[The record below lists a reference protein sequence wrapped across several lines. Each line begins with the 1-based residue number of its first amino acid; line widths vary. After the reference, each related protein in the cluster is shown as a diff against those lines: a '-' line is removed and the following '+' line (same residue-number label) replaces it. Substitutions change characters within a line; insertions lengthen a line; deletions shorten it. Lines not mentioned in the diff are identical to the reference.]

1 MTGSVVGIIV
11 LAGVVVFL
19 AKLALRRAG
28 RTVVKLNITYP
39 PAPPPAVVYPPAIP
53 PQPFDATAHDFGAGA
68 EHSRPMRPADF
79 DNGRPW
85 GRGER
90 RGDDGDAFDELVHDF
105 YDS

>member
-53 PQPFDATAHDFGAGA
+53 PQLFNPPAHNFRAGA
-68 EHSRPMRPADF
+68 EHSRPMRPTDF

-85 GRGER
+85 A